1 MNEIT
6 VRDAQYTSRET
17 VTEGATAFR
26 SQNGLRAMIQNWAEL
41 KTISDSDYGT
51 LTVLDS
57 EYQVT
62 GFMDC
67 ETKQTILGRREIRFQ
82 HSLSFDNDV
91 NISSKNR
98 DGQVN
103 VRIRANGA
111 CEGEAPWGEIKING
125 REESMRRL
133 AESIL
138 ATLDG
143 EDA

>member
-1 MNEIT
+1 MNET
-6 VRDAQYTSRET
+6 AVRNVEYTNRET
-17 VTEGATAFR
+17 VTAGATAFR
-26 SQNGLRAMIQNWAEL
+26 SQNGLNAMIENWAEL
-41 KTISDSDYGT
+41 KTISDSDHGT

-67 ETKQTILGRREIRFQ
+67 QTSHTILGRDEIRFR

-91 NISSKNR
+91 SISSVASCR
-98 DGQVN
+98 QVIA
-103 VRIRANGA
+103 RIRANGA
-111 CEGEAPWGEIKING
+111 YEGDAPYSDIKISG

-138 ATLDG
+138 AALDG

>member
-6 VRDAQYTSRET
+6 VRDARYTSRET

-26 SQNGLRAMIQNWAEL
+26 SHNGLNAMIENWAEL
-41 KTISDSDYGT
+41 KTISDSDHGT

-67 ETKQTILGRREIRFQ
+67 ETSHRISGRDEIEFR

-91 NISSKNR
+91 NISSTNR
-98 DGQVN
+98 GGQVN

-111 CEGEAPWGEIKING
+111 YEGEAPHSEIKING

-138 ATLDG
+138 AALDG